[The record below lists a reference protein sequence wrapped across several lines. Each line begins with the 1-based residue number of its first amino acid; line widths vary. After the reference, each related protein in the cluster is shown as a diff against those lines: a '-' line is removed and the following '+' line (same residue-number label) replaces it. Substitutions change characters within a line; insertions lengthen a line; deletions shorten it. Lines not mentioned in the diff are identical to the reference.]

1 MSCGAGPAACLP
13 RGQEGHRVPLRAA
26 LRRAATGPRRSLRA
40 RPVATPGHALGGGQ
54 VGNTQTPLQNL
65 RPIFKNP
72 ALTPSRTRNGRR
84 LRYPG
89 TQSLP
94 WARPPT
100 RAAGRRHGTDPPEAA
115 PPPPPR
121 PRRGCRPPAPPRS
134 PRTGPCT
141 GERRQR
147 SPRNGRST
155 GQHRRAAVEGE
166 GRGMG
171 RGRARGNA
179 PGGRLAGS
187 SGRRHDGT
195 RAERKEGASLPAA
208 ARCGQ
213 RGGAV
218 LDTYLGEEIT

>member
-1 MSCGAGPAACLP
+1 MVGCGAGPAACLP
-13 RGQEGHRVPLRAA
+13 RGRGAPRPPQGGAPPCNYG
-26 LRRAATGPRRSLRA
+26 ATQIPSGQTCRHA
-40 RPVATPGHALGGGQ
+40 RPRTGRGTSRQYP
-54 VGNTQTPLQNL
+54 NL

-115 PPPPPR
+115 PPPR

-155 GQHRRAAVEGE
+155 GQHRRAAAEGE

-171 RGRARGNA
+171 RGRARNNA
-179 PGGRLAGS
+179 PGGRLSGS

-213 RGGAV
+213 RGGTV
-218 LDTYLGEEIT
+218 LDT